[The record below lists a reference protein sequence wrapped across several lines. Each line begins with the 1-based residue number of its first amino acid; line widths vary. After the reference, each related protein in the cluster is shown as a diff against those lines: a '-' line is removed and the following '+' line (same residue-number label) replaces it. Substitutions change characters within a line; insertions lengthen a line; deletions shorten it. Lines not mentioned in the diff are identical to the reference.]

1 MEQKMKQITLTPIGK
16 VHSSFTE
23 PLSMGKDYETDPE
36 GWKTRMKAYQEKVR
50 TTVSKLVIEDQ
61 YEELL
66 EGIEDFSHIL
76 VLFWPHL
83 MDPERCKRT
92 KIHPMGRKDL
102 PLRGIFST
110 CSPARPNSVL
120 VTAAELVGREN
131 NVLLVKGLEAIDGT
145 PIIDI
150 KPYSRNYHLIRDPQ
164 SPEWMQRLHEDIG
177 C

>member
-1 MEQKMKQITLTPIGK
+1 MDQEMKQITLTPIGK

-23 PLSMGKDYETDPE
+23 PLSMGKHYEEDPE
-36 GWKTRMKAYQEKVR
+36 GWKTRMKTYHEMVR
-50 TTVSKLVIEDQ
+50 TTVSELIIEPQ

-83 MDPERCKRT
+83 IAPERRKRT
-92 KIHPMGRKDL
+92 KIHPMGRRDL

-131 NVLLVKGLEAIDGT
+131 NVLEVKGLEAIDGT

-150 KPYSRNYHLIRDPQ
+150 KPYSRNYYLIHEPE